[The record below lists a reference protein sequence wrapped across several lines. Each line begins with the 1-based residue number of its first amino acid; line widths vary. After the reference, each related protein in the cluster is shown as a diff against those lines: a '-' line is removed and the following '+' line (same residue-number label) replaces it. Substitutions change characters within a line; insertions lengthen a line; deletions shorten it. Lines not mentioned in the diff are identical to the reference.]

1 MVSSK
6 ENHWKPQFK
15 GSRKYSER
23 VSDIPANISSE
34 TSGLTCRQV
43 KRGKGH
49 WAVLTFSFKLLK
61 VMFILCPQ
69 KKKRNGVHIQTYK
82 GRKQFKIVLLGW
94 CSAMV
99 GC

>member
-1 MVSSK
+1 MASSK

-15 GSRKYSER
+15 GSRKSSER

-69 KKKRNGVHIQTYK
+69 KKKRNGLNIQTDT
-82 GRKQFKIVLLGW
+82 GRKRSKIVLPGW
-94 CSAMV
+94 CGTV
-99 GC
+99 VKC